1 MIFLM
6 GGVAKNNM
14 STKCSVTSWLMEGVK
29 IAGVAFV
36 KNGSFTVTM
45 GTQETM
51 VTIDARMVHV
61 QNLPS

>member
-1 MIFLM
+1 
-6 GGVAKNNM
+6 
-14 STKCSVTSWLMEGVK
+14 MEGVK

-51 VTIDARMVHV
+51 VIIDARMVHV
-61 QNLPS
+61 QILPS